1 LKEEELL
8 STESAISAR
17 LATVDSAQGEVQR
30 DAQGDERG
38 DAPDDAPG
46 DAPSNTLDAE
56 WARVEVL
63 GHCLMHSRQGQKI
76 DGALLER
83 LETLQRAVA
92 GVRQPGG
99 PWTALGVGEL
109 SSMECDVLALVLAA
123 EARPRLGWLMQSLQP
138 GANHAYPTL
147 ALIQDML
154 ALEGNA
160 EVAALYACLGADSI
174 LQTARLIQVEGS
186 DPLTPIRPG
195 AGVSARLL
203 GWPDLGQAPPGA
215 MRVQLRG
222 AWDDLVLPED
232 RLTMLRELLL
242 WVRHRKTVT
251 QDWGGVVV
259 GGPVALFSGPS
270 GTGKTFA
277 ASVIAAEL
285 GWPLY
290 RVDLG
295 KLVSKYIGETEKN
308 LNRLF
313 DAAHGRPMILQ
324 FDEADSLF
332 SQRGEVKEARD
343 RYANMEVSHLLA
355 RIEDHHGPCI
365 LTTNLRSHLDQA
377 FARRF
382 QVVVDFPRPEAEAR
396 ARLWQRLLPPR
407 APRQPDVDPA
417 FLGSAVNLTGGSIRN
432 AALHAAYLAAGQQS
446 VITLVHVAIAV
457 FRELSKDGRT
467 AARSDLGPLARYLPA
482 GYAR

>member
-1 LKEEELL
+1 
-8 STESAISAR
+8 
-17 LATVDSAQGEVQR
+17 V
-30 DAQGDERG
+30 
-38 DAPDDAPG
+38 
-46 DAPSNTLDAE
+46 
-56 WARVEVL
+56 
-63 GHCLMHSRQGQKI
+63 HSRQGQKI

-83 LETLQRAVA
+83 LETLQDAVT
-92 GVRQPGG
+92 RLRRPGG
-99 PWTALGVGEL
+99 PWSALGAGEL
-109 SSMECDVLALVLAA
+109 TFMECDVLALAIA
-123 EARPRLGWLMQSLQP
+123 PEARPRLGWMFQSLQP
-138 GANHAYPTL
+138 GATHAYPTL
-147 ALIQDML
+147 ALVQDML
-154 ALEGNA
+154 ALEDSS
-160 EVAALYACLGADSI
+160 EVAALHACLSGDSV
-174 LQTARLIQVEGS
+174 LQTARLIRIEGYE
-186 DPLTPIRPG
+186 PLVPIRPG
-195 AGVSARLL
+195 PGVSARLL

-215 MRVQLRG
+215 LRVTLRG

-242 WVRHRKTVT
+242 WVQHRKTVIEE
-251 QDWGGVVV
+251 WGGMIT
-259 GGPVALFSGPS
+259 GGPVALFAGPS

-277 ASVIAAEL
+277 ASVMAAEL

-355 RIEDHHGPCI
+355 RIEEHHGPCI

-382 QVVVDFPRPEAEAR
+382 QMVVDFPRPDAEAR
-396 ARLWQRLLPPR
+396 ARLWQKLLPPR
-407 APRQPDVDPA
+407 APRQAGVDPA
-417 FLGSAVNLTGGSIRN
+417 FLGSAVNMTGGSIRN
-432 AALHAAYLAAGQQS
+432 AALHAAYLAAGQQGA
-446 VITLVHVAIAV
+446 ITLAHVAIAV
-457 FRELSKDGRT
+457 YRELSKDGRMAT
-467 AARSDLGPLARYLPA
+467 RTDLGPLARHLPA
-482 GYAR
+482 GYAGHGR